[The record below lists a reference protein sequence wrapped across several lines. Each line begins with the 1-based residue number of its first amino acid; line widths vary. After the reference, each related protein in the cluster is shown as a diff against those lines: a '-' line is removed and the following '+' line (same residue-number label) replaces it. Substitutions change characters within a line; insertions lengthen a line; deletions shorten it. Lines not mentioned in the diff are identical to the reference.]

1 MPSIEEI
8 SSTPN
13 SDLSAGNPQS
23 ISSESTNLKI
33 EIAEETPTKANDT
46 TPKSKNEESALS
58 KYSGPR

>member
-46 TPKSKNEESALS
+46 TPKSKNE
-58 KYSGPR
+58 